1 MLQNYLSEG
10 NPEKFSFVFMMV
22 SQNTKSEAEPLPVH
36 CFLDTNQHKPGTDFS
51 TESKDVKSKKSY
63 CRQCASLDR
72 KGKNLLFK
80 YRNEQDESLFS
91 WRRKTKGTQVQ
102 SCGKDEKFVHV
113 FEQRQVPTDR
123 EKRTL
128 IKRS

>member
-10 NPEKFSFVFMMV
+10 NPEKFSFVFMIV

-36 CFLDTNQHKPGTDFS
+36 CFLDTTQHKPGTDFS

-80 YRNEQDESLFS
+80 YRNE
-91 WRRKTKGTQVQ
+91 
-102 SCGKDEKFVHV
+102 
-113 FEQRQVPTDR
+113 
-123 EKRTL
+123 
-128 IKRS
+128 